1 MSPWAVWVILVT
13 AINLFVFVAI
23 RGTWGR
29 LVPLLAVV
37 SLVGVVV
44 GDAIGG
50 RTGLEPLRI
59 GDFHP
64 LTASV
69 VSQLAMAA
77 TVLLGALAPAR
88 PGD

>member
-1 MSPWAVWVILVT
+1 MTPWLVWVIFVT

-29 LVPLLAVV
+29 LVPVLEVV

-50 RTGLEPLRI
+50 RAGLELLRI

-64 LTASV
+64 LTASI

-77 TVLLGALAPAR
+77 TVLLGALAPVR
-88 PGD
+88 PEE

>member
-1 MSPWAVWVILVT
+1 MTPWLAWVGFVT
-13 AINLFVFVAI
+13 AINLFLFVAI

-29 LVPLLAVV
+29 LVPILALV

-50 RTGLEPLRI
+50 RTGLELLRI

-64 LTASV
+64 LTASI

>member
-1 MSPWAVWVILVT
+1 MTPWLVWVAFVT

-29 LVPLLAVV
+29 LVPVLALV

-44 GDAIGG
+44 GDAVGG
-50 RTGLEPLRI
+50 RAGLELLRV

-69 VSQLAMAA
+69 VAQLAMAA
-77 TVLLGALAPAR
+77 TVLLGALAPAA
-88 PGD
+88 PED

>member
-1 MSPWAVWVILVT
+1 MTPWLVWVTFVT

-29 LVPLLAVV
+29 LVPVLGLV

-50 RTGLEPLRI
+50 RAGLELLRV

-64 LTASV
+64 LTASG

-88 PGD
+88 PRE

>member
-1 MSPWAVWVILVT
+1 MTPWLVWVGFVT
-13 AINLFVFVAI
+13 AINLFLFVAI

-29 LVPLLAVV
+29 LVPILALA

-50 RTGLEPLRI
+50 RTGLELLRI

-64 LTASV
+64 LTASI

>member
-1 MSPWAVWVILVT
+1 MTPWLVWVSFVT
-13 AINLFVFVAI
+13 AINLFLFVAI
-23 RGTWGR
+23 RGAWGR
-29 LVPLLAVV
+29 LVPILALV

-50 RTGLEPLRI
+50 RTGLELLRV

-64 LTASV
+64 VTASI

>member
-1 MSPWAVWVILVT
+1 MSPWLVWVILVA
-13 AINLFVFVAI
+13 AINLFVFIAI

-29 LVPLLAVV
+29 LVPLLGLA

-44 GDAIGG
+44 GDAVGG
-50 RTGLEPLRI
+50 RAGLELLRV

-64 LTASV
+64 LAASV

>member
-1 MSPWAVWVILVT
+1 MTPWLVWVVSVA
-13 AINLFVFVAI
+13 AINLFVFIAI
-23 RGTWGR
+23 RGSWGR

-64 LTASV
+64 VSASV
-69 VSQLAMAA
+69 GSQLAMAA

>member
-1 MSPWAVWVILVT
+1 MTPWLVWVGFVT
-13 AINLFVFVAI
+13 AINLFLFVAI

-29 LVPLLAVV
+29 LVPILALV

-50 RTGLEPLRI
+50 RTGLELLRI

-64 LTASV
+64 LTASI

>member
-1 MSPWAVWVILVT
+1 TPWLAWVGFVT
-13 AINLFVFVAI
+13 AINLFLFVAI

-29 LVPLLAVV
+29 LVPILALV

-50 RTGLEPLRI
+50 RTGLELLRI

-64 LTASV
+64 LTASI

>member
-1 MSPWAVWVILVT
+1 MTPWLVWVGFVT
-13 AINLFVFVAI
+13 AINLFLFVAV

-29 LVPLLAVV
+29 LVPILALA

-50 RTGLEPLRI
+50 RTGLELLRI

-64 LTASV
+64 LTASI